1 MSRGEIVE
9 QGTHAEL
16 IALGGVYQG
25 LVDAQRI
32 SSEKKDGI
40 AAAVEE
46 ADEQEGAL
54 DELVRAKSV
63 DSSSAAGEM
72 GLVKT
77 KTGRS
82 VGSIEAERPGFESAG
97 MMPQIKYSNT
107 QLIRRVHRSL
117 FYVSLSC

>member
-9 QGTHAEL
+9 EGTHAEL

-25 LVDAQRI
+25 LVTAQRI
-32 SSEKKDGI
+32 SSERKDGI
-40 AAAVEE
+40 AVALE
-46 ADEQEGAL
+46 ADDVQEDAFDG
-54 DELVRAKSV
+54 LVRAKSM

-97 MMPQIKYSNT
+97 MMPQTMYSNI
-107 QLIRRVHRSL
+107 QLVRKV
-117 FYVSLSC
+117 

>member
-16 IALGGVYQG
+16 IAEGGVYKG
-25 LVDAQRI
+25 LVEAQRI

-40 AAAVEE
+40 ASTAMDDEE
-46 ADEQEGAL
+46 EDAL
-54 DELVRAKSV
+54 DEIVRHKTRES
-63 DSSSAAGEM
+63 DPDLEM
-72 GLVKT
+72 MRT

-97 MMPQIKYSNT
+97 LMPQTKYSNF
-107 QLIRRVHRSL
+107 QLIKKVLQHSFALGANKCRG
-117 FYVSLSC
+117 